1 MSKDSRFPWGI
12 SLLAFGV
19 LFLLRQLGIFSP
31 EIDNLIF
38 DLRNV
43 LLVLGIVFLISYK
56 NKSIGIIL
64 LVVWILFYLKDI
76 IIWTKSL
83 SDFIWPVLLIAAG
96 ALLLYNGKDFKK
108 DTTEIASKDD
118 DKIETTK

>member
-31 EIDNLIF
+31 EVDNLIF

-96 ALLLYNGKDFKK
+96 ALLLYNGKDSKK

>member
-96 ALLLYNGKDFKK
+96 ALLLYNGKDSKK
-108 DTTEIASKDD
+108 DTTEIAPKDD

>member
-1 MSKDSRFPWGI
+1 MSKDSRVPWGI

-96 ALLLYNGKDFKK
+96 ALLLYNGKDSKK